1 MELLKCGIV
10 EEVKEIFF
18 LWNLIGLEKK
28 TSNGLTREFLG
39 SQRLSIIAIAKKKEN
54 RVQQTLINR
63 IPSQKEFTCLPF

>member
-39 SQRLSIIAIAKKKEN
+39 RQRLSIIAIAKKKEN

>member
-63 IPSQKEFTCLPF
+63 LSSQKEFTCLPF

>member
-28 TSNGLTREFLG
+28 TSNGVTREFLG

-63 IPSQKEFTCLPF
+63 ISSQKEFTCLPF